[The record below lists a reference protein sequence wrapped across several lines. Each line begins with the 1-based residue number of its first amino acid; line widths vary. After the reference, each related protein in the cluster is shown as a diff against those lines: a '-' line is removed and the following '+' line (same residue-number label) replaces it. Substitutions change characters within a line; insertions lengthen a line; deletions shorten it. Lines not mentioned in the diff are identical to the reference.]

1 MGMQVLVV
9 GANGQVGRLLMQ
21 QLLAAGDTPV
31 AGLRPTEDGEEWLD
45 QGLTVRKMDLLAK
58 PEQLASAIMGMDAV
72 IFAAGSG
79 GQTKADMTLLI
90 DLDGAVKTMQAA
102 EIAGASRFLMISML
116 FAEDRNRWADPLKP
130 LYVAKFYA
138 DNWLARQTHL
148 DYTIVQPGAL
158 SFHAGTGLIK
168 SDPLAVGSVPRAD
181 LAAFLVAALH
191 APQTIGKTIP
201 LLSGDQ
207 SITQVIDQL

>member
-1 MGMQVLVV
+1 MRVMIV
-9 GANGQVGRLLMQ
+9 GANGEVGRLLVP
-21 QLLAAGDTPV
+21 QLLANGDEPI
-31 AGLRPTEDGEEWLD
+31 AGLRAGEDGEDWED
-45 QGLTVRKMDLLAK
+45 QGIAVRRVDLLAK
-58 PEQLASAIMGMDAV
+58 PERIASTLMDADAI

-79 GQTKADMTLLI
+79 GRTKDDMTLLI

-102 EIAGASRFLMISML
+102 EIAGVKRFMMISML

-138 DNWLARQTHL
+138 DNWLVHQTHL

-158 SFHAGTGLIK
+158 SFHAGTGKVK
-168 SDPLAVGSVPRAD
+168 SEPLAVGSISRAD
-181 LAAFLVAALH
+181 LAAFMVAALH

-207 SITQVIDQL
+207 PIQAVIDQL

>member
-1 MGMQVLVV
+1 MRVLIV
-9 GANGQVGRLLMQ
+9 GANGHVGRLLIA
-21 QLLAAGDTPV
+21 QLLAKGDEPI
-31 AGLRPTEDGEEWLD
+31 AGLRPEEDGEDWED
-45 QGLTVRKMDLLAK
+45 QGITVRRIDLLEK
-58 PEQLASAIMGMDAV
+58 PERIASTMMDTEAI

-79 GQTKADMTLLI
+79 GRTRDDMTLLI

-102 EIAGASRFLMISML
+102 EIAGVQRFLMISML

-138 DNWLARQTHL
+138 DNWLVHQTHL

-158 SFHAGTGLIK
+158 SFHPGTGLVK
-168 SDPLAVGSVPRAD
+168 SDPLAVGSISRED
-181 LAAFLVAALH
+181 LARFLVAALH
-191 APQTIGKTIP
+191 APATIGKTVP

-207 SITQVIDQL
+207 SIKQVIDQL

>member
-1 MGMQVLVV
+1 MRVLIV
-9 GANGQVGRLLMQ
+9 GANGHVGRLLIA
-21 QLLAAGDTPV
+21 QLLAKGDEPI
-31 AGLRPTEDGEEWLD
+31 AGLRPEEDGEDWED
-45 QGLTVRKMDLLAK
+45 QGITVRRIDLLEK
-58 PEQLASAIMGMDAV
+58 PERIASTMMDTEAI

-79 GQTKADMTLLI
+79 GRTRDDMTLLI

-102 EIAGASRFLMISML
+102 EIAGVQRFLMISML

-138 DNWLARQTHL
+138 DNWLVHQTHL

-158 SFHAGTGLIK
+158 SFHPGTGLVK
-168 SDPLAVGSVPRAD
+168 SDPLAVGSISRED
-181 LAAFLVAALH
+181 LARFLVAALH
-191 APQTIGKTIP
+191 APETIGKTVP

-207 SITQVIDQL
+207 SIKQVIDQL

>member
-1 MGMQVLVV
+1 MRVMIV
-9 GANGQVGRLLMQ
+9 GANGEVGRLLVPK
-21 QLLAAGDTPV
+21 LLANGDEPI
-31 AGLRPTEDGEEWLD
+31 AGLRAGEDGEDWED
-45 QGLTVRKMDLLAK
+45 QGIAVRRVDLLAK
-58 PEQLASAIMGMDAV
+58 PERIASTLMDADAV

-79 GQTKADMTLLI
+79 GRTKDDMTLLI
-90 DLDGAVKTMQAA
+90 DLDGAIKTMQAA
-102 EIAGASRFLMISML
+102 EIAGVKRFMMISML

-138 DNWLARQTHL
+138 DNWLVHQTHL

-158 SFHAGTGLIK
+158 SFHAGTGKVK
-168 SDPLAVGSVPRAD
+168 SEPLAVGSISRAD
-181 LAAFLVAALH
+181 LAAFMVAALH

-207 SITQVIDQL
+207 PIQTVIDQL

>member
-1 MGMQVLVV
+1 MRVLIV
-9 GANGQVGRLLMQ
+9 GANGHVGRLLIK
-21 QLLAAGDTPV
+21 QLLAKGDEPI
-31 AGLRPTEDGEEWLD
+31 AGLRPEEDGEDWED
-45 QGLTVRKMDLLAK
+45 QGITVRRIDLLEK
-58 PEQLASAIMGMDAV
+58 PERIASTMMDTEAI

-79 GQTKADMTLLI
+79 GRTRDDMTLLI

-102 EIAGASRFLMISML
+102 EIAGVQRFLMISML

-138 DNWLARQTHL
+138 DNWLVHQTHL

-158 SFHAGTGLIK
+158 SFHPGTGLVK
-168 SDPLAVGSVPRAD
+168 SDPLAVGSISRED
-181 LAAFLVAALH
+181 LARFLVAALH
-191 APQTIGKTIP
+191 APETIGKTVP

-207 SITQVIDQL
+207 SIKQVIDQL